1 MLKKIYIVVFALGIM
16 LSVFVLPVSAKSDD
30 EDEPIIP
37 GEYYEIIDELPKDI
51 ADALPEEMYSED
63 IEELSSGLSRMV
75 SAEYLFSFIGEL
87 LGIELESAVSVLGK
101 MCGLLLLSALLKNVC
116 SSLSSG
122 ALSSAFEFSSTCC
135 IFTAIVG
142 LVYAQIDMV
151 SSFFERLNSL
161 MIGFIPVTCTVWA
174 MGGNVGTAST
184 AGGALYAFL
193 AVSEGLCA
201 KTVVPVSCL
210 LIAFALCRGI
220 SPSLNLSGFS
230 SAIKKIYT
238 FLLGF
243 IMTILLALLS
253 SQTLLGSSADSVA
266 AKGAKMIT
274 SSVIPIVG
282 GAVSD
287 TLRTLSSSVQYI
299 KSVVGVSGIVFI
311 IILLAP
317 TLISLFVTRVAF
329 LIAGGV
335 ADLLGCEGESKLI
348 CELSGVSGCMIA
360 AVSMCSVM
368 FVFAFNI
375 FINSTVAVG

>member
-1 MLKKIYIVVFALGIM
+1 
-16 LSVFVLPVSAKSDD
+16 
-30 EDEPIIP
+30 
-37 GEYYEIIDELPKDI
+37 
-51 ADALPEEMYSED
+51 
-63 IEELSSGLSRMV
+63 
-75 SAEYLFSFIGEL
+75 
-87 LGIELESAVSVLGK
+87 
-101 MCGLLLLSALLKNVC
+101 
-116 SSLSSG
+116 
-122 ALSSAFEFSSTCC
+122 
-135 IFTAIVG
+135 
-142 LVYAQIDMV
+142 
-151 SSFFERLNSL
+151 
-161 MIGFIPVTCTVWA
+161 
-174 MGGNVGTAST
+174 
-184 AGGALYAFL
+184 
-193 AVSEGLCA
+193 
-201 KTVVPVSCL
+201 
-210 LIAFALCRGI
+210 
-220 SPSLNLSGFS
+220 
-230 SAIKKIYT
+230 
-238 FLLGF
+238 
-243 IMTILLALLS
+243 MTILLALLS

-335 ADLLGCEGESKLI
+335 ADLLGCEGESRLI